1 MNRPIHKLSV
11 IGGFGFSFFAQFVG
25 VVMLLSSLFAIG
37 SLVLFALAAS
47 RGWTEDANILQEYGW
62 SQLNGQRST
71 LAYNG
76 LTLDG
81 NFAAVQYIG
90 LKGAYTI
97 ISVSGNITVEQFPGL
112 VLVAGKGLVPS
123 EIEKYVPFSDSTLCP
138 TSNCPYCETAGLA
151 VVRLVSI
158 SAGLSFF
165 VFVLSI
171 ARAVSFDSL
180 RKKIAALLL
189 SFIAIALSVAAF
201 STWHI
206 SCILKSKST
215 AQLSNAK
222 FEDKFGY
229 SATAAGFILMGIA
242 MVLHLITP
250 LRIDKSHLD
259 VQALASP
266 LFGHDG
272 GFQRSDKATDFG
284 IAGATELSVKQ
295 PSSSSSS
302 LPASPPS
309 PTVLSSSSSTDQA
322 DQA

>member
-25 VVMLLSSLFAIG
+25 IVMLLSSLFAIG

-47 RGWTEDANILQEYGW
+47 RGWTEDANILKEYGW
-62 SQLNGQRST
+62 SQLNGQRNT
-71 LAYNG
+71 FAYNG

-81 NFAAVQYIG
+81 NFATVEYVG

-97 ISVSGNITVEQFPGL
+97 FSVSKNSTITVEQFPG
-112 VLVAGKGLVPS
+112 VIIKPGEGLVPN
-123 EIEKYVPFSDSTLCP
+123 EIEIYVPFSDSTLCP

-171 ARAVSFDSL
+171 ARAVFIDSL

-242 MVLHLITP
+242 MVLHLSTP

-259 VQALASP
+259 VQKLASP

-295 PSSSSSS
+295 PSSSS
-302 LPASPPS
+302 PASPPS
-309 PTVLSSSSSTDQA
+309 PTVLSSSSSADQA